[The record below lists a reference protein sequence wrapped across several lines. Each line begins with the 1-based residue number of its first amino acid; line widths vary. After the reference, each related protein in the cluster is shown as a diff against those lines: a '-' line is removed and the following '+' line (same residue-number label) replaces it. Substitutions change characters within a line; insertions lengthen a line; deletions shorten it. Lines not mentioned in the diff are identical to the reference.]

1 MGKRD
6 LMTLVAAGA
15 LLIAAP
21 GRAEVSVD
29 APASIL
35 VFPRV
40 VADGTRDTIIQVTN
54 SGNGTVYALCWYEA
68 APSGLP
74 SDDECLAVD
83 FTLAL
88 TKQQPTS
95 WVVSSGRPSDP
106 SDTPCSNHP
115 PDYDCAGAGFDPG
128 RVPPASAPFDGTL
141 RCIETD
147 ATGAPLS
154 GNHLT
159 GEATLED
166 VTTGDVSKYDA
177 IGLRGLEAN
186 DGDATLR
193 IGEEY
198 ADCPELLLFDHAA
211 AGAPMESVPSARLD
225 TDLTVVQCAA
235 DLRTQLA
242 SNRLLQILVTS
253 EFESRYSTSVP
264 LGCRAT
270 SRLGDLN
277 QIFTVAVTGSRTVQ
291 TRIRATLD
299 NRGGLLGIAEEVRSA
314 GPARA
319 VAATT
324 LHGAGE
330 IGAVDL
336 VQLP

>member
-1 MGKRD
+1 MGKRE
-6 LMTLVAAGA
+6 LMTIVGACALFVAG
-15 LLIAAP
+15 P
-21 GRAEVSVD
+21 VRGGVSAD

-40 VADGTRDTIIQVTN
+40 VADGTRDTIIQLSN

-74 SDDECLAVD
+74 TDDECLTID

-95 WVVSSGRPSDP
+95 WVVSSGRVVDP
-106 SDTPCSNHP
+106 SDLPCSNFP
-115 PDYDCAGAGFDPG
+115 PDHDCAGAGFDPG
-128 RVPPASAPFDGTL
+128 SVPPAIAPFDGTL

-166 VTTGDVSKYDA
+166 VTTGDVSKYGA

-186 DGDATLR
+186 DGDETLR

-198 ADCPELLLFDHAA
+198 ADCPQSLLFNTAS
-211 AGAPMESVPSARLD
+211 AGAPMPSVPGSRLD
-225 TDLTVVQCAA
+225 TDLTVVQCSA
-235 DLRTQLA
+235 DLRTQEA
-242 SNRLLQILVTS
+242 SDHIVNIVVAN
-253 EFESRYSTSVP
+253 EFEMRLSLAARIGCHATYRLDDLSVIF
-264 LGCRAT
+264 
-270 SRLGDLN
+270 DL
-277 QIFTVAVTGSRTVQ
+277 AVTGTRTAQ
-291 TRIRATLD
+291 TRIRSLGYQ
-299 NRGGLLGIAEEVRSA
+299 GGLVGIAEEVRSA
-314 GPARA
+314 GAARA

-324 LHGAGE
+324 LHGEGE
-330 IGAVDL
+330 VGAVDI